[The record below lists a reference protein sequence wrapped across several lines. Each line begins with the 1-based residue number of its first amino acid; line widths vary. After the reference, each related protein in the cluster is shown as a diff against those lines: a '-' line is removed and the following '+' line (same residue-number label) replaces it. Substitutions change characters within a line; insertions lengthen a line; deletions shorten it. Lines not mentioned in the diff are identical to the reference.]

1 MSTLTDRWLPKQAEP
16 TSSPT
21 PGWHTPAHVL
31 LSATEAAAYLLLAE
45 GKEEEAAVKAVNR
58 LVDSRKIRP
67 CVVGGHRRYSRVEL
81 DRFILEQTESWEG
94 ST

>member
-1 MSTLTDRWLPKQAEP
+1 MTTITDHWPLDGTDMTP
-16 TSSPT
+16 TAT

-58 LVDSRKIRP
+58 LVDARRIKP
-67 CVVGGHRRYSRVEL
+67 CVIGGVRRYARAEL
-81 DRFILEQTESWEG
+81 DRFIFEQTESWG
-94 ST
+94 GNT